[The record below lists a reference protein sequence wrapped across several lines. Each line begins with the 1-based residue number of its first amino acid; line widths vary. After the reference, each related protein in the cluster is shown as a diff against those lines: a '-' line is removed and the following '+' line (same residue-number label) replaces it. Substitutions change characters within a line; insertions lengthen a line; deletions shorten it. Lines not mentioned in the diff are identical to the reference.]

1 MESLNIFIRSIFI
14 DNMVFAF
21 FFGMCSYIAV
31 SKNVKTA
38 LGLGLAVTFVMVMTV
53 PLNYLLYEYVLKAD
67 VLVPGVDLSFLTF
80 IVFIATIAAFVQLV
94 EMAVEKFSPTLYN
107 QLGIFLPLI
116 AVNCAILGGSLFM
129 QQKVDA
135 LEITSLWQSIV
146 YGLGSGLGWWLAIV
160 MMAAIREKT
169 TYSQIPAAL
178 RGPGI
183 AFIITGLMGIAFMIF
198 SGIKLE
204 SFKRDKKMTLT
215 IIIAIVAFLV
225 ITLVLVGLLLFAKAK
240 LTTSGDVTI
249 DINGGEKV
257 LIAESGGTLLS
268 TLANNNVF
276 LPSACGGGGSCGMCK
291 CQVLEGGGE
300 LLPTE
305 TGFINRKMAKEHWRL
320 GCQVKVKENLKIH
333 VPESVLGVKK
343 WECEVISNR
352 NISTFLKEFVVKLP
366 EGENLKFR
374 SGGYIQIDIPK
385 YDAIKF
391 SDMDIE
397 EPYREDWDKMKM
409 WDLVT
414 KNPEPTFRAYS
425 MANHPAEG
433 NIIMLNIRIATPPF
447 DRATGTFAKVN
458 PGICSSYIFS
468 RKPGDKVTI
477 SGPYGEF
484 FLPDNLPATQELVF
498 IGGGAGMAPMRS
510 HIMHLFKTEKTSRPV
525 SFWYGARALK
535 EVPYM
540 DEFLEIQR
548 EFPNFKFHLALD
560 RPDPQADAAGV
571 KYTPGFVHN
580 VLYENYLK
588 NHQAPEDNI
597 YLMCG
602 PPMMISS
609 VVKMLD
615 SLGVP
620 SENILYDNFGS

>member
-1 MESLNIFIRSIFI
+1 M
-14 DNMVFAF
+14 
-21 FFGMCSYIAV
+21 
-31 SKNVKTA
+31 
-38 LGLGLAVTFVMVMTV
+38 
-53 PLNYLLYEYVLKAD
+53 
-67 VLVPGVDLSFLTF
+67 
-80 IVFIATIAAFVQLV
+80 
-94 EMAVEKFSPTLYN
+94 
-107 QLGIFLPLI
+107 
-116 AVNCAILGGSLFM
+116 
-129 QQKVDA
+129 
-135 LEITSLWQSIV
+135 
-146 YGLGSGLGWWLAIV
+146 
-160 MMAAIREKT
+160 
-169 TYSQIPAAL
+169 
-178 RGPGI
+178 
-183 AFIITGLMGIAFMIF
+183 
-198 SGIKLE
+198 
-204 SFKRDKKMTLT
+204 
-215 IIIAIVAFLV
+215 
-225 ITLVLVGLLLFAKAK
+225 
-240 LTTSGDVTI
+240 
-249 DINGGEKV
+249 
-257 LIAESGGTLLS
+257 
-268 TLANNNVF
+268 
-276 LPSACGGGGSCGMCK
+276 
-291 CQVLEGGGE
+291 
-300 LLPTE
+300 
-305 TGFINRKMAKEHWRL
+305 
-320 GCQVKVKENLKIH
+320 
-333 VPESVLGVKK
+333 LGVKK

-425 MANHPAEG
+425 MANHPAE
-433 NIIMLNIRIATPPF
+433 
-447 DRATGTFAKVN
+447 
-458 PGICSSYIFS
+458 
-468 RKPGDKVTI
+468 
-477 SGPYGEF
+477 
-484 FLPDNLPATQELVF
+484 
-498 IGGGAGMAPMRS
+498 
-510 HIMHLFKTEKTSRPV
+510 FKTEKTKRPV